1 MSVSQR
7 ALGGVSAP
15 VFSRDRVVAIA
26 LGLVAVLLAFLIAHD
41 VLFPAGTAVGAAQ
54 TLPVTRGTVRSA
66 VSGTGTVVP
75 AAQQNL
81 NFGEAGTLAEV
92 DVKVGDQVKQGQ
104 VLAKLDQTTFQ
115 NALTTANNN
124 MATAQATL
132 NNTLNGN
139 AITQNQHALD
149 NAKQSL
155 SDTQA
160 SVNLTNQQDATNV
173 ANDQNQLN
181 TDQAAL
187 TAAHATYDPQVA
199 VAQAALA
206 TAQQQFKTDQ
216 CDTNPSGSKCAAD
229 LTDIQQKQQALT
241 STQAPITQAQNAVN
255 ADQTKLTADQTKQT
269 TDQLNGQKT
278 TNSANAA
285 VTSAQDSLNSQTIQR
300 PNTIASQQAAVSNA
314 QLGVQSA
321 QKNLDQTTLT
331 APADGTVL
339 NVTGQVGESVTATT
353 PATAQAPG
361 SNAPLPSSSS
371 SSSAGGGATSS
382 SFIVLGNLT
391 GLQVVAPFAEADA
404 AKLASNQQATVT
416 FDAVPNLSV
425 PAHVLAIGA
434 AASVIQNVT
443 NYYATLIIDQLDP
456 RLKSGMTANA
466 SVVVQQASNVLM
478 VRNTVLTRLGN
489 MAFVTLLG
497 KDGKTQTRQQVQIGA
512 VGDQST
518 EIVSGLNEGDR
529 VVVPQLKTQTNTQGG
544 FRGGAGGGSGAVRIG

>member
-1 MSVSQR
+1 LSVSQR

-104 VLAKLDQTTFQ
+104 MLAKLDQTTFQ
-115 NALTTANNN
+115 NALTTANNGLT
-124 MATAQATL
+124 TAQATL

-139 AITQNQHALD
+139 AIAQAQHALD

-155 SDTQA
+155 SDAQA
-160 SVNLTNQQDATNV
+160 SVNLTNQLDSQALS
-173 ANDQNQLN
+173 NDQQQLS
-181 TDQAAL
+181 TDQAK
-187 TAAHATYDPQVA
+187 
-199 VAQAALA
+199 LA
-206 TAQQQFKTDQ
+206 TDQGQASTDQ
-216 CDTNPSGSKCAAD
+216 ATLDAD
-229 LTDIQQKQQALT
+229 KTQYKQNNCPPPPTIPTTQPCLTIFNT
-241 STQAPITQAQNAVN
+241 I
-255 ADQTKLTADQTKQT
+255 TADQAAVNSDNQKVQQDQSAINADNQKIT
-269 TDQLNGQKT
+269 TDQNKQATDQLAGQKT

-544 FRGGAGGGSGAVRIG
+544 FRGGAGGGGGAVRIG